1 MAISR
6 EKKEEMVAEYV
17 ENASRSRAMI
27 LADYRGLTVANITEL
42 RRNLREVDGAFQ
54 VVKNTLFERALKEA
68 GLPVPAEYIEGPVAV
83 GFCYGD
89 TPPVAKALVDFAKGL
104 DVLQIKGAILGTD
117 IIDANGVKGL
127 ADLPP
132 RDVLRAQLLAALQGP
147 MSNLVSVLNAP
158 MREIAQ
164 VLRARSEQDA
174 QSDKQQEAAA

>member
-17 ENASRSRAMI
+17 DNLSRSRAMI
-27 LADYRGLTVANITEL
+27 LADYRGLTVANITQL
-42 RRNLREVDGAFQ
+42 RQNLREVEGGFH
-54 VVKNTLFERALKEA
+54 VVKNTLFKRALEES
-68 GLPVPAEYIEGPVAV
+68 GLPVPAEHLAGPLAV
-83 GFCYGD
+83 GFCFGD

-104 DVLQIKGAILGTD
+104 DVLQIKGAILGTS
-117 IIDANGVKGL
+117 ILDADAVKGL

-132 RDVLRAQLLAALQGP
+132 REVLRAQLLAAIEGP

-164 VLRARSEQDA
+164 VLRARSEQE
-174 QSDKQQEAAA
+174 QEAAA

>member
-6 EKKEEMVAEYV
+6 EKKEQMVQDYLD
-17 ENASRSRAMI
+17 NMSKSRAMI
-27 LADYRGLTVANITEL
+27 LADYRGLTVANITQL
-42 RRNLREVDGAFQ
+42 RQNLREVDGSFH

-68 GLPVPAEYIEGPVAV
+68 GLPVPTEQMDGPIAI

-104 DVLQIKGAILGTD
+104 DVLEIKGAILGTD
-117 IIDANGVKGL
+117 LIDAAGVRGL

-132 RDVLRAQLLAALQGP
+132 RDVLRAQLIAAIEGP
-147 MSNLVSVLNAP
+147 MSNLVNVLNAP

-164 VLRARSEQDA
+164 VLKARSEQD
-174 QSDKQQEAAA
+174 QEQEAAA

>member
-6 EKKEEMVAEYV
+6 EKKEQMVQDYLD
-17 ENASRSRAMI
+17 NMSKSRAMI
-27 LADYRGLTVANITEL
+27 LADYRGLTVANITQL
-42 RRNLREVDGAFQ
+42 RQNLREVDGSFH

-68 GLPVPAEYIEGPVAV
+68 GLPVPTEQMDGPIAI

-104 DVLQIKGAILGTD
+104 DVLEIKGAILGTD
-117 IIDANGVKGL
+117 VIDAASVRGL

-132 RDVLRAQLLAALQGP
+132 RDVLRAQLIAAIEGP
-147 MSNLVSVLNAP
+147 MSNLVNVLNAP

-164 VLRARSEQDA
+164 VLKARSEQD
-174 QSDKQQEAAA
+174 QEAAA